1 MSFIKI
7 TIKSPMKRSH
17 IKKIPI
23 SKTTQIKTSVHI
35 TYIYIYISKIT
46 LAERKTII
54 RTKSIR
60 PEKLY

>member
-35 TYIYIYISKIT
+35 TYIYISKIT